1 MSCHYKNRETKHL
14 SICYYPVLGSILFL
28 NMIRSLLL
36 SFCVLI
42 SFCTAAQRQF
52 PKLNVKIDSLFNIC
66 QQKSTSDEQKF
77 LLLSQVDN
85 AVDPYQEQYPLFR
98 GMIYM
103 YQAYHAPASKT
114 RISYHQKGVGLIR
127 TNKKFLAD
135 SFASQCY
142 QLLGYYISR
151 KRIDEWLPVDSVLRS
166 VVTDPNSNFEAA
178 ILTYANKKMQQG
190 FYRIA
195 DDLAWYDILFSE
207 SQFASTTDHRLARIF
222 STWISLNSR
231 YKEWL
236 KIPYYNRTK
245 EISREDFTDLF
256 TQLNSET
263 DSLVNNN
270 IYGDNNFIPYRRTLF
285 FQIYKEA
292 VLAYADWS
300 INDHREGQAI
310 LPLKDF
316 LFNRLL
322 PKDVEPALKA
332 NVNPTVSC
340 ADISNL
346 HSKLAELYINMG
358 NGKEASAV
366 AKAGIEF
373 IAKFKQC
380 TEAEVSGSTAY
391 LFYLRTKA
399 DRLQGKYESA
409 LRRSDLLKKWYPRP
423 KMAAKAEMDY
433 WYWFIEARLQEVY
446 TLLAQKKTDVAAD
459 SLNILLEA
467 LSPIGNDS
475 VSLLET
481 STQWPQLQFVTMQY
495 MARRGKW
502 EIARDY
508 SLEALRI
515 LEQDNHWENAPFYY
529 DLQLLYFVAEYRTE
543 KVLLKHVLHNM
554 LFYTGRHLQH
564 TFFML
569 TPEDRIR
576 LYEQK
581 LSVYFDVY
589 HEILM
594 SGLVDD
600 DTALKKKMIDQS
612 LYLKNALVDANLL
625 PTEALAKSKEMR
637 SIVEDIRDLRNRSNL
652 TISRYRMLS
661 QEDLELSLSDGAQLS
676 WLTVLQNANLD
687 SLAAFTGWK
696 KIAATLKS
704 NQVYVEA
711 VRYTRWLTDSA
722 SVYSAYVI
730 SNNQLKTVQLFN
742 EQAMLKLL
750 KDPAASPQSGVLSA
764 TNTRGLTLTKKDTT
778 VKKFKPGSEDK
789 IGTLVLSSL
798 WQYLSAK
805 NELLIVPDG
814 LLNRISI
821 AALEYQHKPLFST
834 IKLKQLSGSYV
845 LHQKQ
850 KDFPQNGK
858 ALLAGGL
865 NYGDQPAQSTTDRLL
880 ATNYS
885 WQYLPAT
892 KKEVDDLLPTF
903 KSAGENVTVFSGVDL
918 HDSLIN
924 KLSEYNFI
932 HLATHGFYVDS
943 SAAKNFYSKR
953 WNLEAVQNDPMM
965 RCGIAVSHANF
976 PDPDDTTHSEGHLLG
991 FELANTDLRKCYLIT
1006 LSACETGLGDLR
1018 NNLGVDGLSRALK
1031 LGGARFLLISLW
1043 KVPDEPTAVFMQQ
1056 FYKALFRLK
1065 DPAAALQSTQLFMSK
1080 KYSVSDWAA
1089 FVLVE

>member
-1 MSCHYKNRETKHL
+1 M
-14 SICYYPVLGSILFL
+14 F
-28 NMIRSLLL
+28 RSLLL
-36 SFCVLI
+36 GFCILI

-52 PKLNVKIDSLFNIC
+52 PKLKVNIDSLFNIC
-66 QQKSTSDEQKF
+66 QKKNTSDEQKF
-77 LLLSQVDN
+77 LLLAQVDN
-85 AVDPYQEQYPLFR
+85 AVDSYQDQYPLFR

-103 YQAYHAPASKT
+103 YQAYHAPASQT
-114 RISYHQKGVGLIR
+114 RTSYHQKGVELIR
-127 TNKKFLAD
+127 NNKQFLAD

-142 QLLGYYISR
+142 QLLDYYISR
-151 KRIDEWLPVDSVLRS
+151 KRISEWLPVDSVLRS
-166 VVTDPNSNFEAA
+166 VVSDANSNYDAA

-195 DDLAWYDILFSE
+195 DDLAWYDILFSQ
-207 SQFASTTDHRLARIF
+207 SQFPSTTDHRLARIF

-236 KIPYYNRTK
+236 AIPYYNRTEK
-245 EISREDFTDLF
+245 IFREDFTDLF
-256 TQLNSET
+256 TQLNGEI
-263 DSLVNNN
+263 DSLVKNNL
-270 IYGDNNFIPYRRTLF
+270 YGNNNFIPYRRTLY

-300 INDHREGQAI
+300 ISDHREGQAI

-316 LFNRLL
+316 LLNRLI
-322 PKDVEPALKA
+322 PNDIEPALKA
-332 NVNPTVSC
+332 RVNPAVSC
-340 ADISNL
+340 ADVSNL

-373 IAKFKQC
+373 IGKFKQC
-380 TEAEVSGSTAY
+380 SEAEVSGSTAY

-409 LRRSDLLKKWYPRP
+409 LRRSDLLKKWYPLP
-423 KMAAKAEMDY
+423 KLATKSEMNY

-446 TLLAQKKTDVAAD
+446 TLLAQKKPEIAAD
-459 SLNILLEA
+459 SLNVLLEA

-502 EIARDY
+502 EVARDY

-529 DLQLLYFVAEYRTE
+529 DLQLLYFIAKYRTE
-543 KVLLKHVLHNM
+543 KVLLKHILYNM

-581 LSVYFDVY
+581 LSVYFDIY

-594 SGLVDD
+594 SGLVND
-600 DTALKKKMIDQS
+600 DTTLKKKMIDQS

-625 PTEALAKSKEMR
+625 PTEVLAKSEELR
-637 SIVEDIRDLRNRSNL
+637 SIVEDIRDLRNRSNI

-661 QEDLELSLSDGAQLS
+661 QEDIELSSSDGAQLS
-676 WLTVLQNANLD
+676 WLTILQNANLD

-696 KIAATLKS
+696 KIAGTLKL

-722 SVYSAYVI
+722 SMYAAYVI
-730 SNNQLKTVQLFN
+730 SNNQLRTVQLFN

-750 KDPAASPQSGVLSA
+750 KDPAASPQSGVLNA
-764 TNTRGLTLTKKDTT
+764 TNTRGLSLTKKDTT
-778 VKKFKPGSEDK
+778 VKKFKPVSEDK
-789 IGTLVLSSL
+789 IGTLILSSI
-798 WQYLSAK
+798 WQHLTGK
-805 NELLIVPDG
+805 TELLIVPDG
-814 LLNRISI
+814 LLNRVSI

-865 NYGDQPAQSTTDRLL
+865 NYGELPSQPTTDRLL
-880 ATNYS
+880 DKNYS

-892 KKEVDDLLPTF
+892 KKEVDALQPIFT
-903 KSAGENVTVFSGVDL
+903 SAGEDVTVFSGFDF
-918 HDSLIN
+918 HDSL
-924 KLSEYNFI
+924 KDRLSDYNLI

-943 SAAKNFYSKR
+943 SVAKNFYSKK

-976 PDPDDTTHSEGHLLG
+976 PDPDDTTFSEGHLLG
-991 FELANTDLRKCYLIT
+991 FELANTDLRKCYLIS

-1031 LGGARFLLISLW
+1031 LGGARYLLISLW

-1056 FYKALFRLK
+1056 FYKTLFQLK
-1065 DPAAALQSTQLFMSK
+1065 DPTAALQSTQLFMSK
-1080 KYSVSDWAA
+1080 KYGVADWAA